1 LLLGRTLADVSGNS
15 LRDLGSALRQ
25 WAPRGVGVVRV
36 LDKHGFGVAEPGQ
49 LLVTGVDG
57 QRSGA
62 VYRGALDEVAVPL
75 ARAAVTEP
83 GARDARVAEEPA
95 VAAGLACAG
104 SARLLGH
111 PLPEQLADAL
121 GTALELGRPAALA
134 SSVDGAHALVLTGAD
149 LTVERGG
156 LGSAV
161 ADQVVAER
169 ARALLRRGAT
179 STLRITETDLD
190 VLLDLWIPVPT
201 VMVVGSGAIGAALA
215 AQAHVL
221 EWDAREI
228 TDLDTALAALDEFTE
243 ADVLVLLDHAPRFDA
258 LLIAAVRRGRGFL
271 GALGSRRTQSARR
284 ERLLSAGLSEAEL
297 SVLHAPV
304 GLDLAARTPAETA
317 VSIVAEVIAVRGGRA
332 GAALA
337 ASDGRIGG

>member
-1 LLLGRTLADVSGNS
+1 MLGRTLTDVSGSS
-15 LRDLGSALRQ
+15 LRELGSALRQ

-36 LDKHGFGVAEPGQ
+36 LDKHGFGAAEPGQ

-75 ARAAVTEP
+75 ARAALTEP

-111 PLPEQLADAL
+111 PLSTELADAL
-121 GTALELGRPAALA
+121 GTALALGRPAALA
-134 SSVDGAHALVLTGAD
+134 SLAGGERALVLTGPD
-149 LTVERGG
+149 LTVGHGG
-156 LGSAV
+156 LGSPS
-161 ADQVVAER
+161 ADQFVAEQ

-179 STLRITETDLD
+179 STQRISETGVD
-190 VLLDLWIPVPT
+190 VLLDLWVPVPT
-201 VMVVGSGAIGAALA
+201 VTVVGSGAIGAALV

-221 EWDAREI
+221 GWSAREI
-228 TDLDTALAALDEFTE
+228 TDLESARAALDEFTE

-258 LLIAAVRRGRGFL
+258 LLIDAIRRGRGFV

-284 ERLLSAGLSEAEL
+284 ERLLAAGVTESEFSL
-297 SVLHAPV
+297 MRAPV

-317 VSIVAEVIAVRGGRA
+317 VSIVAEVIANRGGRT
-332 GAALA
+332 GSALG
-337 ASDGRIGG
+337 ASDGRIGA